1 MTVVRKAVIGEEGS
15 ILSFYEQL
23 IDLLRDAEFRPTWKK
38 GVYPTLT
45 DIRSAVEHCSMY
57 VAVDDD
63 GSIVG
68 AVICNHTQGTGYDEV
83 PWTIEAACDRVAVIH
98 LLAVDPRQHGRGTG
112 RALLQKAAEDSR
124 ARGDAVIRLDTL
136 PWNKPAHRL
145 YESFGFQWRG
155 DYPLSYPSVG
165 TISFSMYEYI
175 LVEEEP

>member
-1 MTVVRKAVIGEEGS
+1 MISVRKAVVGEEES

-23 IDLLRDAEFRPTWKK
+23 IELLRNAEFRPTWKK
-38 GVYPTLT
+38 GVYPTLA
-45 DIRSAVEHCSMY
+45 DIRSAVGNSTMY
-57 VAVDDD
+57 VAVDDA

-68 AVICNHTQGTGYDEV
+68 AVICNHTQGTGYDDV
-83 PWTIEAACDRVAVIH
+83 PWIIEADCDDVAVIH
-98 LLAVDPRQHGRGTG
+98 LLAVDPRQHGRGIG
-112 RALLQKAAEDSR
+112 RALLKKAAEESH

-155 DYPLSYPSVG
+155 DYPLTYPSVG

-175 LVEEEP
+175 FTEEER